1 MYAFSTK
8 NSDISYRAGNL
19 TSRVLVDFNFD
30 PSPLF
35 TSSET
40 LGKRTALD
48 GSTGAVAYSNI
59 AIRDCFGPN
68 FAKAFAS
75 CIEFLRR
82 YAKHAV
88 LTLSTL
94 KL

>member
-1 MYAFSTK
+1 MYVFSTK
-8 NSDISYRAGNL
+8 NSYFLYRAGNL
-19 TSRVLVDFNFD
+19 ISRVLVDFNFD

-40 LGKRTALD
+40 LAQYTALN
-48 GSTGAVAYSNI
+48 GSTGDFAYSNI
-59 AIRDCFGPN
+59 TIRDCFGPN
-68 FAKAFAS
+68 LAKAFAS

-82 YAKHAV
+82 YSKRTT
-88 LTLSTL
+88 LTLSIL